1 MVFDDTTLVYCMV
14 GIIFLV
20 STIFIPAILYFNI
33 IPYLNEKNSIRK
45 QELKIKEYE
54 MYSKVDINEVSNI
67 VDNYFQKY
75 INRYITYKFIAKK
88 KIYVKQDEIEL
99 MVRDITKVI
108 SIQISELYV
117 YYIKF
122 LQNINNEED
131 LIKFIH
137 NKVSELTIE
146 SVSSFNNSNLGE

>member
-14 GIIFLV
+14 GIIFFI

-137 NKVSELTIE
+137 SKVSELTIE

>member
-1 MVFDDTTLVYCMV
+1 MVFDDTTLVYVMV
-14 GIIFLV
+14 GIVFFV
-20 STIFIPAILYFNI
+20 STIFIFIHFNI
-33 IPYLNEKNSIRK
+33 IPYLNEKNSIRR

-137 NKVSELTIE
+137 SKVSELTIE

>member
-1 MVFDDTTLVYCMV
+1 MIFDDTTLVYCMV

-33 IPYLNEKNSIRK
+33 IPYLNEKNSIRR

-137 NKVSELTIE
+137 SKVSELTIE

>member
-14 GIIFLV
+14 GIIFFI

-108 SIQISELYV
+108 SIQISELYI

-137 NKVSELTIE
+137 SKVSELTIE